1 MSVLL
6 CNSLKIRVSLPMI
19 NGRAGL
25 LLPEGYYSN
34 DQPDSSLATIVGDA
48 QDFFRYTSGRWVW
61 SEEQQLQE
69 NYSEFNIAKL
79 EKIGEGSY
87 NKSFSLTIPN
97 KMKVIAQAPNSN
109 AGPAF
114 LTTASE
120 VVTMDFV
127 SDVTR

>member
-1 MSVLL
+1 
-6 CNSLKIRVSLPMI
+6 MI

-48 QDFFRYTSGRWVW
+48 QDFFRYISGRWVW

-79 EKIGEGSY
+79 QKVAMEASAGPCVRMEKIGEGSY

>member
-1 MSVLL
+1 
-6 CNSLKIRVSLPMI
+6 MI

-79 EKIGEGSY
+79 QKVAMESSAGPCVRMEKIGEGSY

-97 KMKVIAQAPNSN
+97 KMKVIAHAPNSN

-114 LTTASE
+114 LITASE